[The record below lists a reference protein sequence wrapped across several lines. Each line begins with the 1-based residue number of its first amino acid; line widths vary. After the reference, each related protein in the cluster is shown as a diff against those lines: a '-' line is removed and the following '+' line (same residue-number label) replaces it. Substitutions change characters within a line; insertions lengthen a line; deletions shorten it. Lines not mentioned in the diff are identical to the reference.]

1 MRTIILLIF
10 YLLGL
15 ILLTPV
21 LLVFW
26 ALGKKEPVLDIGK
39 WAMGVSRWILGLK
52 VEVEGLENVDPHRT
66 YVFMANH
73 VSFLDG
79 PLLFYIIPQRVR
91 VILKKSIFRIPVAG
105 QAMRLSALCRLTEK
119 ASAGGKKALMRLF
132 GP

>member
-1 MRTIILLIF
+1 MSSGSEWLDKMRTIILLIF

-79 PLLFYIIPQRVR
+79 PLLFYIIPH
-91 VILKKSIFRIPVAG
+91 G
-105 QAMRLSALCRLTEK
+105 
-119 ASAGGKKALMRLF
+119 
-132 GP
+132 